1 MNSTDQ
7 PVPPDASTPETTE
20 APEFEIDLTR
30 IAKSFL
36 AGNPFYIA
44 SAVMLLYGISKV
56 SHDARMDAAE
66 EQQLVFNFTSLL
78 CYEALL
84 VVGAIGLA
92 RRRIWYDSTLLFGL
106 ENMFVF
112 IPFILIGQAALIGTA
127 FAWVT
132 CLAAFACA
140 LAKGGS
146 IKRFIPELGLSWRLL
161 ACGFMFLTLNLSVPL
176 YYREIIEDNAQAW
189 HRLSPAMWLLVLPA
203 LLGVVN
209 LLAAKPHSKLW
220 PEKPWI
226 PSGLVVL
233 WSLATA
239 VHLRAVDYVDNIAYD
254 SSLFG
259 PLCWVLAWSLSRRV
273 RDFISEPS
281 ENWRNTLLHL
291 PLFAPLLAVSRMEVF
306 FALQAANAAIYGYQ
320 WWLGRRS
327 QALARLIV
335 LSCMASVASM
345 PSGVVSW
352 AWPDF
357 TRSIWLVICLA
368 AQCLTLALM
377 KREPKFGLIAS
388 IAAGVV
394 AAMHVNSG
402 PLAGYLPLQAAMVFA
417 LVHSL
422 LWRDDEHPGATIVRR
437 FIAVCWMV
445 YSGGIL
451 FSGTAELVT
460 LIMGASSVLIVAA
473 CLRRWLMGEWG
484 PWSVLAGAATLVVL
498 QAGRQGFGFL
508 RDVPE
513 GLLTVLG
520 AFALFAAGTILAVT
534 KPRWLK
540 SEDR

>member
-7 PVPPDASTPETTE
+7 PVPPEVRSPEPDE

-56 SHDARMDAAE
+56 SHDARMDVAE
-66 EQQLVFNFTSLL
+66 EHQLVFNFTSLL

-92 RRRIWYDSTLLFGL
+92 RRHIWYDSTLLFGL

-112 IPFILIGQAALIGTA
+112 IPFILIGQAALIGTQ
-127 FAWVT
+127 FAWAT

-161 ACGFMFLTLNLSVPL
+161 ACGFLFLTLNLSVPL

-189 HRLSPAMWLLVLPA
+189 HQLSPVIWLLVLPA
-203 LLGVVN
+203 MLGVVN
-209 LLAAKPHSKLW
+209 LLASKPHSKLW

-226 PSGLVVL
+226 PSGLVLL
-233 WSLATA
+233 WTIATT
-239 VHLRAVDYVDNIAYD
+239 VHIRAVDYVDNIAYD
-254 SSLFG
+254 ISLSG
-259 PLCWVLAWSLSRRV
+259 PLCWVVAWSLSRRV
-273 RDFISEPS
+273 QDFVSEPS
-281 ENWRNTLLHL
+281 LQWRNKLLHL
-291 PLFAPLLAVSRMEVF
+291 PLFAPLLALSRIEVF
-306 FALQAANAAIYGYQ
+306 FALQAANVVLYGYQ
-320 WWLGRRS
+320 WWVGRRS
-327 QALARLIV
+327 GELARLIV
-335 LSCMASVASM
+335 LSAMASVASM
-345 PSGVVSW
+345 PEGAVSW
-352 AWPDF
+352 AWPEF
-357 TRSIWLVICLA
+357 TRSTWLVVCVS
-368 AQCLTLALM
+368 AQFLTLALM
-377 KREPKFGLIAS
+377 KREPKFGIIAS
-388 IAAGVV
+388 VAAGVV
-394 AAMHVNSG
+394 TAMYMDRG
-402 PLAGYLPLQAAMVFA
+402 PLVGYLPLQVAMVFA

-422 LWRDDEHPGATIVRR
+422 LWRDEDHPGAVIVRR
-437 FIAVCWMV
+437 FITACWV
-445 YSGGIL
+445 IYSGGML
-451 FSGTAELVT
+451 FAGTPELVT
-460 LIMGASSVLIVAA
+460 LIMGAASVLIVAA
-473 CLRRWLMGEWG
+473 CLRRWLTGEWG

-498 QAGRQGFGFL
+498 QAGRQGLGFL

-540 SEDR
+540 TEDR